1 MIHRVA
7 DGTSLCEVSTHP
19 NCHHV
24 YISRVLIPNMDKRT
38 KGNIVVGA
46 IVSFVFAAYAGG
58 PLIGGAIAGYL
69 EGSDLRWGI
78 RVGAMAGIVVWIV
91 SFVLTVENTLLGTEP
106 YYGARSL
113 LYGTL
118 TRGIVP
124 HVVLPLVGGGIGAYI
139 RRETGE

>member
-1 MIHRVA
+1 M
-7 DGTSLCEVSTHP
+7 
-19 NCHHV
+19 N
-24 YISRVLIPNMDKRT
+24 KRT

-58 PLIGGAIAGYL
+58 PLIGGAVAGYL

-78 RVGAMAGIVVWIV
+78 RVGAMAGIVVLIA
-91 SFVLTVENTLLGTEP
+91 SFVLTIENILLGTET
-106 YYGARSL
+106 YYGLRPL
-113 LYGTL
+113 FYGTL

-124 HVVLPLVGGGIGAYI
+124 YVVLPLVGGGIGAYV